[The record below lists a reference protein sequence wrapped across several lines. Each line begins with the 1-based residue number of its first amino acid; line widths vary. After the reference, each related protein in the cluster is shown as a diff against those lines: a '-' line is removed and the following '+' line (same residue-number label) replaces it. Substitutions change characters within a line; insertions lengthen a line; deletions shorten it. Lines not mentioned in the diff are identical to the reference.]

1 MKETNETTKTGS
13 RGGKGLLLTC
23 LCCCLVCVLLL
34 SSVSWSWFNDM
45 ISASFKMNTATY
57 DISILVETEYGVV
70 APSEENEH
78 VYNLEANTRYT
89 VTVTT
94 SGTAT
99 KGYFD
104 MVLGNRTM
112 TSGNLVHGQI
122 TFTINTGNVAVNM
135 SMSPNWGTRDKK
147 IAMIA
152 NNGTYNL

>member
-1 MKETNETTKTGS
+1 MKETNETTTGGRS
-13 RGGKGLLLTC
+13 RKGLLLTC

-34 SSVSWSWFNDM
+34 SSVCFSWFNDR

-57 DISILVETEYGVV
+57 DIAITVVTEYGVV
-70 APSEENEH
+70 DPSEGNAY
-78 VYNLEANTRYT
+78 VYNLEANTCYT

-94 SGTAT
+94 FGTAT

-104 MVLGNRTM
+104 MVLGNRTL
-112 TSGNLVHGQI
+112 TSGNLVNGQI

-135 SMSPNWGTRDKK
+135 SMTPNWGTRDKK

>member
-1 MKETNETTKTGS
+1 MKETNETTTGGRS
-13 RGGKGLLLTC
+13 RKGLLLTC

-34 SSVSWSWFNDM
+34 SSVCFSWFNDR

-57 DISILVETEYGVV
+57 DISITVVTDHGVV
-70 APSEENEH
+70 APSEENEY

-104 MVLGNRTM
+104 MVLGNRTL
-112 TSGNLVHGQI
+112 TSGNLVNGQI
-122 TFTINTGNVAVNM
+122 TFTINTGNVGVNM
-135 SMSPNWGTRDKK
+135 SMTPNWGTRDKK

>member
-13 RGGKGLLLTC
+13 RSVKGLMLTC

-34 SSVSWSWFNDM
+34 STVSWSWFNDR

-57 DISILVETEYGVV
+57 DISILVATDYGVV
-70 APSEENEH
+70 APSEENEY
-78 VYNLEANTRYT
+78 VYNLEANHCYT

-94 SGTAT
+94 SGSAT

-104 MVLGNRTM
+104 MVLGNRTL
-112 TSGNLVHGQI
+112 TSGNLVDGPI
-122 TFTINTGNVAVNM
+122 TFTINTGSLPVNM
-135 SMSPNWGTRDKK
+135 SMTPNWGTRDKK

>member
-1 MKETNETTKTGS
+1 MKEMNETTKTGS
-13 RGGKGLLLTC
+13 QGKKGLLLSC

-57 DISILVETEYGVV
+57 DISIQVVTDYGVI
-70 APSEENEH
+70 APSEENEY
-78 VYNLEANTRYT
+78 VYNLEANTQYT

-104 MVLGNRTM
+104 MVLGNRTL
-112 TSGNLVHGQI
+112 TSGNLVNGQI
-122 TFTINTGNVAVNM
+122 TFNVNTGNLPVDM
-135 SMSPNWGTRDKK
+135 TMSPYWGTREKK
-147 IAMIA
+147 AAMIA
-152 NNGTYNL
+152 NNGSYNL